1 MGDDRFAPAVGC
13 FRVSQAT
20 AHPPRREL
28 SNTVVLSDI
37 DRRLLNRCIEG
48 APGAWEDFVDRFIA
62 LITHVVTSTAELRL
76 GTVSEQTRDDIVAEV
91 FLKLVDKDFAVL
103 RRFRGQSS
111 LGTYLVVV
119 VRRIAVRRLAKLSR
133 TATTQLSTEPAAAEG
148 NGELAV
154 ENNEEVRSLLAKMP
168 TEEATA
174 IRMYHLEERTYRDI
188 SMHIGIPENSV
199 GPLLFKA
206 RTRLRSLRES

>member
-1 MGDDRFAPAVGC
+1 MPGGWLQSSYPNDRT
-13 FRVSQAT
+13 S
-20 AHPPRREL
+20 PRREL
-28 SNTVVLSDI
+28 SITVVLSDI

-76 GTVSEQTRDDIVAEV
+76 GQLSEQTRDDVVSEV
-91 FLKLVDKDFAVL
+91 FLKLVEKDFAIL

-119 VRRIAVRRLAKLSR
+119 VRRIAVRRLAKIGR
-133 TATTQLSTEPAAAEG
+133 TATTPLTSEPVSAEG
-148 NGELAV
+148 NGEMAV
-154 ENNEEVRSLLAKMP
+154 ENNEEVHSLLSQMP
-168 TEEATA
+168 IEEATA
-174 IRMYHLEERTYRDI
+174 IRMYHLEDRTYRDI
-188 SMHIGIPENSV
+188 SMQIGIPENSV

-206 RTRLRSLRES
+206 RTRLRSMRQS

>member
-1 MGDDRFAPAVGC
+1 M
-13 FRVSQAT
+13 
-20 AHPPRREL
+20 
-28 SNTVVLSDI
+28 VLSDI

-62 LITHVVTSTAELRL
+62 LITHVVTSTGEVRL
-76 GTVSEQTRDDIVAEV
+76 GYLPEQVRDDIVAEV

-119 VRRIAVRRLAKLSR
+119 VRRIAVRRLAKLVR
-133 TATTQLSTEPAAAEG
+133 TSAIPLTADPVAAEG
-148 NGELAV
+148 NGEMAV
-154 ENNEEVRSLLAKMP
+154 ENNEEVQSLLSKMP
-168 TEEATA
+168 VEEATA

-188 SMHIGIPENSV
+188 SMQIGIPENSV

-206 RTRLRSLRES
+206 RSRLRSMRTST